1 MTESEDD
8 EKIEKINQEEINID
22 KINLE
27 DKKEDE
33 VKEEKKPPLK
43 SSYNKIANTE
53 SNSEREYRHEDD
65 DESEEEELDV
75 NFQEELK
82 DVAEEL
88 RGQADNELKKHL
100 LFEQKDISVF
110 RLLCHLSKDLDRG
123 LMVLAAIG
131 SIGAGIAMPLI
142 AYLSGSMFSDV
153 GDTTAWQDTSDP
165 VYLKMMRDG
174 INDSMNTLI
183 YRFLWVGAIM
193 LVAHFMNVTFWTYT
207 SLRQVLQMKENYFT
221 VILKQE
227 QGWFDAHNAFE
238 FATKVQAQLEQVE
251 MGLGEKFGNVIMS
264 LAQMIAG
271 FVIAFTTSWKL
282 TLIMLCIAPL
292 IIGDVLY
299 LVNALRSGII
309 MGRKTFE
316 KAGGIAEEMLYN
328 IKTVTSFANFDYEM
342 KRFNKKIETCFM
354 LDKGTVLR
362 MAGAICGLIFFMNST
377 FVVAFLYGRRLILHN
392 EKNSNTGKPFTGGNV
407 MTVIFSTVMAIMSI
421 GLIAPNLKII
431 QEACIASSDYF
442 TLYERKPEIDLSRS
456 IDKPSRESIRGKIE
470 FKNVVFS
477 YPSDVNHRQILKGIN
492 LLFEPGKKVALVGES
507 GCGKSTTV
515 NLIERLY
522 ETESGKV
529 LIDDKNIREYDLHYL
544 RSLIGYVQQ
553 EPVLF
558 NRSIRD
564 NLIFGREEEIKKLG
578 DIDELIREA
587 CDDAYATEFIN
598 LLPDKFGYVVGIK
611 GSKLSGGQ
619 KQRIAI
625 ARAILCKPKI
635 LILDEATSALDNKSE
650 KEVQRALDHI
660 SQKNVTT
667 VIIAHRLSTIKNA
680 DLIYAIKEGTIIEQ
694 GTHKELL
701 EKNGYYAGLVRSQL
715 AQDELESK
723 EQNLDPMMKKKS
735 SLRKSGTLSGS
746 IQLPGASTSKVYIKQ
761 DDVKVDPGRLLH
773 ELRHN
778 RCNLFIATFG
788 AAGVGVMSPITGY
801 VMAKSMNALNSA
813 DRSIVD
819 KDGLKWGLMFFVIAF
834 CNGLSNFLMIW
845 KYATIGVTLARIFRK
860 KMLKKYL
867 QLHVA
872 FFDVDENAPGALL
885 TRLSIDTMQLN
896 SIILSI
902 FGSTVQVSCV
912 IIVSLGM
919 GLYYDWRL
927 TLIIVAFVPLIAFS
941 IFIRTQL
948 RKGSSR
954 EGIKA
959 NIEAGAI
966 LSECVVNT
974 KTIYSFNFQRPAVLM
989 YLDVLEYNRKKFAH
1003 DAFFNGIFL
1012 GIGQFAVFCAN
1023 ATVFYAAKCFLL
1035 ENSIDS
1041 MKMST
1046 TFNIVIMMAG
1056 GVGNGLAQLGDYKK
1070 ASISFKSLY
1079 CTLDTKSLI
1088 NPFPKANEGK
1098 KSANN
1103 LQGNIEFK
1111 NVTFSYPT
1119 RPDQIILKNV
1129 SFKIT
1134 KGQQVALVG
1143 YSGCGKSTIIQ
1154 LLERFYDVDD
1164 DKGVIL
1170 IDDIPIKDYN
1180 LYELRKKIGLVS
1192 QEPILFKRSVLEN
1205 VRYGRLDAS
1214 DEDCIEAA
1222 RQANIMKF
1230 FTGDKMHQVIG
1241 NDDKKDKNK
1250 NIDKNNNNNDGE
1262 EEKEEEEKDEKDV
1275 KKGVKKMERKKS
1287 SGVGDKED
1295 PVSGGEKQRLAIAR
1309 AFIKDPVIIL
1319 LDEATSALDKDSE
1332 IEVQK
1337 SLDKLAEGRTSI
1349 AIAHRLSTIEGCDMI
1364 FVLESGRI
1372 VEQGKHDDLM
1382 AKKGKYY
1389 VLHKYSDMG

>member
-1 MTESEDD
+1 MTESEND

-165 VYLKMMRDG
+165 VYLKMMRDA
-174 INDSMNTLI
+174 INDAMNTLI

-456 IDKPSRESIRGKIE
+456 FDKPPRDSIRGKIE

-492 LLFEPGKKVALVGES
+492 LLFEPGKKVALVG
-507 GCGKSTTV
+507 
-515 NLIERLY
+515 
-522 ETESGKV
+522 
-529 LIDDKNIREYDLHYL
+529 
-544 RSLIGYVQQ
+544 
-553 EPVLF
+553 
-558 NRSIRD
+558 
-564 NLIFGREEEIKKLG
+564 
-578 DIDELIREA
+578 
-587 CDDAYATEFIN
+587 
-598 LLPDKFGYVVGIK
+598 
-611 GSKLSGGQ
+611 
-619 KQRIAI
+619 
-625 ARAILCKPKI
+625 
-635 LILDEATSALDNKSE
+635 
-650 KEVQRALDHI
+650 
-660 SQKNVTT
+660 
-667 VIIAHRLSTIKNA
+667 
-680 DLIYAIKEGTIIEQ
+680 
-694 GTHKELL
+694 
-701 EKNGYYAGLVRSQL
+701 
-715 AQDELESK
+715 
-723 EQNLDPMMKKKS
+723 
-735 SLRKSGTLSGS
+735 
-746 IQLPGASTSKVYIKQ
+746 
-761 DDVKVDPGRLLH
+761 
-773 ELRHN
+773 
-778 RCNLFIATFG
+778 
-788 AAGVGVMSPITGY
+788 
-801 VMAKSMNALNSA
+801 
-813 DRSIVD
+813 
-819 KDGLKWGLMFFVIAF
+819 
-834 CNGLSNFLMIW
+834 
-845 KYATIGVTLARIFRK
+845 
-860 KMLKKYL
+860 
-867 QLHVA
+867 
-872 FFDVDENAPGALL
+872 
-885 TRLSIDTMQLN
+885 
-896 SIILSI
+896 
-902 FGSTVQVSCV
+902 
-912 IIVSLGM
+912 
-919 GLYYDWRL
+919 
-927 TLIIVAFVPLIAFS
+927 
-941 IFIRTQL
+941 
-948 RKGSSR
+948 
-954 EGIKA
+954 
-959 NIEAGAI
+959 
-966 LSECVVNT
+966 
-974 KTIYSFNFQRPAVLM
+974 
-989 YLDVLEYNRKKFAH
+989 
-1003 DAFFNGIFL
+1003 
-1012 GIGQFAVFCAN
+1012 
-1023 ATVFYAAKCFLL
+1023 
-1035 ENSIDS
+1035 
-1041 MKMST
+1041 
-1046 TFNIVIMMAG
+1046 
-1056 GVGNGLAQLGDYKK
+1056 
-1070 ASISFKSLY
+1070 
-1079 CTLDTKSLI
+1079 
-1088 NPFPKANEGK
+1088 
-1098 KSANN
+1098 
-1103 LQGNIEFK
+1103 
-1111 NVTFSYPT
+1111 
-1119 RPDQIILKNV
+1119 
-1129 SFKIT
+1129 
-1134 KGQQVALVG
+1134 
-1143 YSGCGKSTIIQ
+1143 
-1154 LLERFYDVDD
+1154 
-1164 DKGVIL
+1164 
-1170 IDDIPIKDYN
+1170 
-1180 LYELRKKIGLVS
+1180 
-1192 QEPILFKRSVLEN
+1192 
-1205 VRYGRLDAS
+1205 
-1214 DEDCIEAA
+1214 
-1222 RQANIMKF
+1222 
-1230 FTGDKMHQVIG
+1230 
-1241 NDDKKDKNK
+1241 
-1250 NIDKNNNNNDGE
+1250 
-1262 EEKEEEEKDEKDV
+1262 
-1275 KKGVKKMERKKS
+1275 
-1287 SGVGDKED
+1287 
-1295 PVSGGEKQRLAIAR
+1295 
-1309 AFIKDPVIIL
+1309 
-1319 LDEATSALDKDSE
+1319 
-1332 IEVQK
+1332 
-1337 SLDKLAEGRTSI
+1337 
-1349 AIAHRLSTIEGCDMI
+1349 
-1364 FVLESGRI
+1364 
-1372 VEQGKHDDLM
+1372 
-1382 AKKGKYY
+1382 
-1389 VLHKYSDMG
+1389 

>member
-1 MTESEDD
+1 MKENEDSGG
-8 EKIEKINQEEINID
+8 IEKTEEP
-22 KINLE
+22 KETE
-27 DKKEDE
+27 DFPNKESN
-33 VKEEKKPPLK
+33 LK
-43 SSYNKIANTE
+43 SSQNLIQPSEKP
-53 SNSEREYRHEDD
+53 EREYRIEDD
-65 DESEEEELDV
+65 DDSEEEELDLD
-75 NFQEELK
+75 FKEEL
-82 DVAEEL
+82 AEIASDL

-100 LFEQKDISVF
+100 LFEQKNISIF
-110 RLLCHLSKDLDRG
+110 RLLGHLSSNLDLF
-123 LMVLAAIG
+123 LMCLAVIG

-142 AYLSGSMFSDV
+142 AYLSGNMFSDV
-153 GDTTAWQDTSDP
+153 GDTSAWQDTSNP
-165 VYLKMMRDG
+165 VFLKMMRDA
-174 INDSMNTLI
+174 INDAMNTLI

-251 MGLGEKFGNVIMS
+251 MGLGEKFGNVIMCI
-264 LAQMIAG
+264 AQMIAG
-271 FVIAFTTSWKL
+271 FIIAFTTSWKL
-282 TLIMLCIAPL
+282 TLVMLCVAPL

-342 KRFNKKIETCFM
+342 KRFNKKIETCFI

-362 MAGAICGLIFFMNST
+362 MAGSICCLIFLMNST
-377 FVVAFLYGRRLILHN
+377 FVVAFLYGRHLVLHH
-392 EKNSNTGKPFTGGNV
+392 EKNPNTGKPFTGGNV

-421 GLIAPNLKII
+421 GLIAPNLKIL

-442 TLYERKPEIDLSRS
+442 TLYERKPELDLSTS
-456 IDKPSRESIRGKIE
+456 FEKPPKEEIKGKIE
-470 FKNVVFS
+470 FKDVVFS
-477 YPSDVNHRQILKGIN
+477 YPSDVTHRKILKGIN
-492 LLFEPGKKVALVGES
+492 LLFEPGKKIALVGES

-522 ETESGKV
+522 ETESGTV
-529 LIDDKNIREYDLHYL
+529 LIDDKNIRDYDLFYL

-558 NRSIRD
+558 NRSIRE
-564 NLIFGREEEIKKLG
+564 NLIFGREEELKKIG
-578 DIDELIREA
+578 DVDKLILEA

-598 LLPDKFGYVVGIK
+598 LLPDKFGYTVGIK

-680 DLIYAIKEGTIIEQ
+680 DLIYAIKEGKIIEQ
-694 GTHKELL
+694 GTHKQLL

-746 IQLPGASTSKVYIKQ
+746 YQIQGATTSKVYIKQ
-761 DDVKVDPGRLLH
+761 DDVKVDPSRLLH

-778 RCNLFIATFG
+778 RLNLIIATFG
-788 AAGVGVMSPITGY
+788 AAGVGVMSPITGF
-801 VMAKSMNALNSA
+801 VMGKSMNALNSSNE
-813 DRSIVD
+813 DTIR
-819 KDGLKWGLMFFVIAF
+819 KQGLKWGLMFFVIAF
-834 CNGLSNFLMIW
+834 CNGLSHFLMIW

-872 FFDVDENAPGALL
+872 FFDIDDNSPGALL

-896 SIILSI
+896 SIILSL

-927 TLIIVAFVPLIAFS
+927 TLIIVAFVPFIAFS

-948 RKGSSR
+948 RKGSSTK
-954 EGIKA
+954 GIKA

-974 KTIYSFNFQRPAVLM
+974 KTIYSFNFQRPAVEM

-1023 ATVFYAAKCFLL
+1023 ATTFYAAKCFLL
-1035 ENSIDS
+1035 DNSIDS
-1041 MKMST
+1041 MRMST

-1056 GVGNGLAQLGDYKK
+1056 GVGNGLGQLGDYKK

-1079 CTLDTKSLI
+1079 STLDTQSLI
-1088 NPFPKANEGK
+1088 NPFPKFNKNK
-1098 KSANN
+1098 KSAENIK
-1103 LQGNIEFK
+1103 GKIEFRD
-1111 NVTFSYPT
+1111 VTFSYPT
-1119 RPDQIILKNV
+1119 RPDQTILKKV
-1129 SFKIT
+1129 SFTIHP
-1134 KGQQVALVG
+1134 GQQIALVG

-1154 LLERFYDVDD
+1154 LLERFYDVEDG
-1164 DKGVIL
+1164 KGVIL
-1170 IDDIPIKDYN
+1170 IDDVPIKEYN

-1214 DEDCIEAA
+1214 DEDCINAA
-1222 RQANIMKF
+1222 KQANIMKF
-1230 FTGDKMHQVIG
+1230 FEGDKMHQVLG
-1241 NDDKKDKNK
+1241 NEDKK
-1250 NIDKNNNNNDGE
+1250 
-1262 EEKEEEEKDEKDV
+1262 EEKEKLNEKGKG
-1275 KKGVKKMERKKS
+1275 KKNELKKMERKKSS

-1309 AFIKDPVIIL
+1309 AFIKNPVIIL

-1372 VEQGKHDDLM
+1372 VEKGKHDELM
-1382 AKKGKYY
+1382 ALKGKYY

>member
-1 MTESEDD
+1 MKENNKIINPKDIELSQNLKNEKPKYNPISITESQNP
-8 EKIEKINQEEINID
+8 KTK
-22 KINLE
+22 
-27 DKKEDE
+27 
-33 VKEEKKPPLK
+33 
-43 SSYNKIANTE
+43 
-53 SNSEREYRHEDD
+53 EYRIEDD
-65 DESEEEELDV
+65 DSEDEEIDINLNEELA
-75 NFQEELK
+75 E
-82 DVAEEL
+82 VADQL
-88 RGQADNELKKHL
+88 RGKADDELKKNL
-100 LFEQKDISVF
+100 LFEQKNISVF
-110 RLLCHLSKDLDRG
+110 RLICHLSTNFDKG
-123 LMVLAAIG
+123 LMVLAVIG

-142 AYLSGSMFSDV
+142 AYLSGNMFSDV
-153 GDTTAWQDTSDP
+153 GDTTAWQNSNEED
-165 VYLKMMRDG
+165 VVQLMRDN
-174 INDSMNTLI
+174 INDAMNTLI
-183 YRFLWVGAIM
+183 YRFLWVGALM
-193 LVAHFMNVTFWTYT
+193 LVAHFLNVTFWTYT
-207 SLRQVLQMKENYFT
+207 SLRQVHQMKENYFT

-251 MGLGEKFGNVIMS
+251 MGLGEKFGNVLMS
-264 LAQMIAG
+264 IAQMIAG

-282 TLIMLCIAPL
+282 TLIMLCVAPL

-299 LVNALRSGII
+299 LVNALRTGII

-328 IKTVTSFANFDYEM
+328 VKTVTSFANFDFEM
-342 KRFNKKIETCFM
+342 KRFNKKIETCFI

-362 MAGAICGLIFFMNST
+362 MAGAIAGLIFFMNSS
-377 FVVAFLYGRRLILHN
+377 FCVAFLYGRRLIMHH

-431 QEACIASSDYF
+431 QEACVASSDYF
-442 TLYERKPEIDLSRS
+442 TLYEREPQIDLSQS
-456 IDKPSRESIRGKIE
+456 FDKPPRDQIQGKIE
-470 FKNVVFS
+470 FQNVTFS
-477 YPSDVNHRQILKGIN
+477 YPSDVNHRQILKGID

-522 ETESGKV
+522 ETESGTV
-529 LIDDKNIREYDLHYL
+529 LIDNKNIREYDLNYL

-578 DIDELIREA
+578 DVDQLIKEA

-598 LLPDKFGYVVGIK
+598 LLPDKFNYIVGIK

-680 DLIYAIKEGTIIEQ
+680 DLIYAIKEGKIFEK
-694 GTHKELL
+694 GTHKSLL
-701 EKNGYYAGLVRSQL
+701 ELNGYYAGLVRSQL

-723 EQNLDPMMKKKS
+723 EENLDPMMKKKS
-735 SLRKSGTLSGS
+735 SLRKSGTLSSS
-746 IQLPGASTSKVYIKQ
+746 IQLPGSTTTKVYIKQ
-761 DDVKVDPGRLLH
+761 DDVKVDPRRLLH
-773 ELRHN
+773 ELRN
-778 RCNLFIATFG
+778 NKLNLIIATFG
-788 AAGVGVMSPITGY
+788 AAGIGVMSPITGY
-801 VMAKSMNALNSA
+801 VMGQAMNALNSSEEKKI
-813 DRSIVD
+813 DE
-819 KDGLKWGLMFFVIAF
+819 DGLKWGLMFLVIAF

-872 FFDVDENAPGALL
+872 FFDVDDNAPGALL

-902 FGSTVQVSCV
+902 FGSTVQVACV

-927 TLIIVAFVPLIAFS
+927 TLIICAFVPFIAFS
-941 IFIRTQL
+941 IFIRTKL

-974 KTIYSFNFQRPAVLM
+974 KTIYSFNFQRPAVEM
-989 YLDVLEYNRKKFAH
+989 YLDVLEYNRKKFAQ

-1023 ATVFYAAKCFLL
+1023 ATVFYAAKCFILD
-1035 ENSIDS
+1035 NSIDS

-1070 ASISFKSLY
+1070 ATISFQSLY
-1079 CTLDTKSLI
+1079 CTLDTESLI
-1088 NPFPKANEGK
+1088 NPFPKANK
-1098 KSANN
+1098 NKVSANN
-1103 LQGNIEFK
+1103 IKGKIEFRD
-1111 NVTFSYPT
+1111 VTFSYPT
-1119 RPDQIILKNV
+1119 RPDQIILKKV
-1129 SFKIT
+1129 SFIINP
-1134 KGQQVALVG
+1134 GQQIALVG

-1154 LLERFYDVDD
+1154 LLERFYDVEDG
-1164 DKGVIL
+1164 KGIIL

-1205 VRYGRLDAS
+1205 VRYGRLDAT
-1214 DEDCIEAA
+1214 DEECIEAA

-1241 NDDKKDKNK
+1241 NDIKKDDNNKKNE
-1250 NIDKNNNNNDGE
+1250 NNEN
-1262 EEKEEEEKDEKDV
+1262 KENE
-1275 KKGVKKMERKKS
+1275 KGVKKMERKKS
-1287 SGVGDKED
+1287 SSGIGDKED

-1309 AFIKDPVIIL
+1309 AFIKNPVIIL

-1349 AIAHRLSTIEGCDMI
+1349 AIAHRLSTVEKCDMI

-1372 VEQGKHDDLM
+1372 VEKGKHEELM
-1382 AKKGKYY
+1382 AMKGKYY